1 VKNVVQKT
9 THSFNKT
16 LEYDKIVYALETPK
30 YHMLQFDANNRFS
43 GWVFYFGEKAIDR
56 IKVNNNGQFVG
67 EFAVDGVREDVGNH
81 VPSMPAAKTCGFA
94 FDIPVEKTA
103 KNLTFEIVFDEGEKE
118 LFFEFDV
125 AYAFSQQTYLNQL
138 RQEIASIHKPDG
150 DLVYLT
156 QGHHNIEEYQNSI
169 IPGVLNMCQY
179 LEHAGVD
186 LKTIHSLL
194 DFGCGS
200 GRYLIGWH
208 LIAPHIALHG
218 CDLNAI
224 LMSWAQKN
232 LPDPIQCLRNNLM
245 PPLPYQDNQ
254 FELIYLISVF
264 THLSLDVQKIWIQ
277 ELKRILKVGGYILLT
292 LHGELYVRN
301 NFLKSPEKIEEFMS
315 RGFTENGSPSDE
327 GANQYGTY
335 HAPQFIDELFEEF
348 QWVGYFPNGRI
359 DNRRTLFQIAQSQ
372 DVYVFQY
379 EGS

>member
-1 VKNVVQKT
+1 
-9 THSFNKT
+9 
-16 LEYDKIVYALETPK
+16 
-30 YHMLQFDANNRFS
+30 M
-43 GWVFYFGEKAIDR
+43 
-56 IKVNNNGQFVG
+56 
-67 EFAVDGVREDVGNH
+67 REDVGNH
-81 VPSMPAAKTCGFA
+81 VPSIPAAKTCGFA

-103 KNLTFEIVFDEGEKE
+103 KKLTFEIVFDDGSEA

-125 AYAFSQQTYLNQL
+125 AQAFSQQTYLNQL

-156 QGHHNIEEYQNSI
+156 QGHHNVEEYQNSI
-169 IPGVLNMCQY
+169 IPGVLNMRQY
-179 LEHAGVD
+179 LKHAGVD

-232 LPDPIQCLRNNLM
+232 LPDPIHCLRNNLM

-264 THLSLDVQKIWIQ
+264 THLSLDAQKIWIQ

-301 NFLKSPEKIEEFMS
+301 NFWQSPEKIEEFMN
-315 RGFTENGSPSDE
+315 RGFTENGAPYDE

-335 HAPQFIDELFEEF
+335 HAPEFIDELLEEF